1 MQIPD
6 IKKHLPITKVL
17 SHYGIIPD
25 KNNHIKCPF
34 HSDDKPS
41 CKIYAETNTFHCFGC
56 GATGD
61 QIEFI
66 EKYEKCSKHAAL
78 KKATELTGEETKNTD
93 VMGIA
98 SKQAESVET
107 ENFAEL
113 FSKQKEGLP
122 RSPKAQ
128 QYLKERGLLRQSSA
142 TELEI
147 GYNSGVNW
155 KKLKQCITFP
165 LKDKNRNIVSLYG
178 RRVAA
183 DNNKESGYAL
193 EYGKHYYSES
203 RKGLYP
209 NYPPQETEIL
219 IITEAIIDATSL
231 LQIEELKEVTILS
244 AYGTNGLTA
253 EHKAAIAELK
263 NLQEVIFF
271 FDGDQAGQEGAAKY
285 SEELAKQGIKASI
298 VCTPPNEDVNSLW
311 VNYGKEAILQ
321 LIEERIPSNDSL
333 IQVHSFS
340 STEKSSIEEKK
351 ISTSSHQ
358 KINTSPLNTDTPN
371 KIIYETQTARYII
384 KGSLPKTF
392 DRMVVSLDV
401 QCLETATKYRC
412 RLDLYEE
419 KQTRKEAREASEKL
433 ELRSDL
439 VENDLSQLTDLLE
452 EYRDNQLQQTA
463 EETNTDKALTL
474 AEQAKCKSFLQK
486 DTSTGS
492 ASLIQRLNDLIGKS
506 GIVGEEN
513 NRLFLFVIATSHK
526 MLDTLHALIQGSSGS
541 GKTHLLSKI
550 AALMPSERVVKFTR
564 VTENSFYNYDEYYFR
579 GKLVCL
585 EDIDGL
591 KEEALFA
598 WRELISNNQLSSSTS
613 QKDENGNIRSA
624 QRMVRGP
631 MASICAT
638 THGQIYEDNMSR
650 MFIVAVDESHEQTQ
664 KIMRYQSKTASG
676 TIEKEEENKTREFL
690 QNCIRML
697 KPMKVINPYADKIK
711 LPPQAHKIRRL
722 HELFLSFVKQVT
734 LINQY
739 QRKRDKQGRIITEPE
754 DLQTAVEIMFDSIFL
769 KVDELDGSLR
779 QFFENLK
786 EYILQKANPQ
796 NYEFTQRE
804 IRHALHLSKTQLF
817 RYLNELIELEYL
829 QQSGGYAN
837 KGFKYKISY
846 WDNIGKLRN
855 EIQDYL
861 FSQIDRL
868 AFQGIGTQDGT
879 LEAIHTLQ
887 KPLSVPCSRKVLIEK

>member
-6 IKKHLPITKVL
+6 IKNRLPITKVL
-17 SHYGIIPD
+17 AHYGIEIN

-34 HSDDKPS
+34 HQDDKPS
-41 CKIYAETNTFHCFGC
+41 CKIYLDTNTYNCFGC

-61 QIEFI
+61 VIQFI
-66 EKYEKCSKHAAL
+66 QDKENCSKHEAL
-78 KKATELTGEETKNTD
+78 NKATELIGDIKNTD

-98 SKQAESVET
+98 STKGAESVEIDFET
-107 ENFAEL
+107 LFA
-113 FSKQKEGLP
+113 KQKEGLP

-128 QYLKERGLLRQSSA
+128 QYLKERGLEQLQ
-142 TELEI
+142 EV
-147 GYNSGVNW
+147 GYNSGKNW
-155 KKLKQCITFP
+155 NKLKQCITFP
-165 LKDKNRNIVSLYG
+165 LKDKAGNITSLYG
-178 RRVAA
+178 RRIIEAKAYSV
-183 DNNKESGYAL
+183 EV
-193 EYGKHYYSES
+193 GKHYYSEN

-209 NYPPQETEIL
+209 NYPSREARYL
-219 IITEAIIDATSL
+219 IITEAVIDSASL
-231 LQIEELKEVTILS
+231 LQIEELKDIAILS

-253 EHKAAIAELK
+253 EHTEAVSQLK

-271 FDGDQAGQEGAAKY
+271 FDGDQAGKEGVVKNT
-285 SEELAKQGIKASI
+285 EKLQHLKCKITT
-298 VCTPPNEDVNSLW
+298 VPTPDSEDVNSMF
-311 VNYGKEAILQ
+311 VNYGEEAILQ
-321 LIEERIPSNDSL
+321 LIEARLPVGTEMQPENNESASGRTSP
-333 IQVHSFS
+333 FS
-340 STEKSSIEEKK
+340 STEKSSFEEKE
-351 ISTSSHQ
+351 ISTTCPERKESGSINHQ
-358 KINTSPLNTDTPN
+358 INTSPLNTDTPN
-371 KIIYETQTARYII
+371 KIIYETVTARYII

-452 EYRDNQLQQTA
+452 ELRDNQLQQITK
-463 EETNTDKALTL
+463 ESNTDKVLSL
-474 AEQAKCKSFLQK
+474 PEQSKYKAFLQK
-486 DTSTGS
+486 EH
-492 ASLIQRLNDLIGKS
+492 LIQNLNDLIGKS

-526 MLDTLHALIQGSSGS
+526 MPDTLHALIQGSSGS

-550 AALMPSERVVKFTR
+550 AALMPDERVVKFTR
-564 VTENSFYNYDEYYFR
+564 VTENSFYNYDEYFFK
-579 GKLVCL
+579 GKLICL

-624 QRMVRGP
+624 QRIVRGP
-631 MASICAT
+631 MASLCAT
-638 THGQIYEDNMSR
+638 THGAIYEDNMSR
-650 MFIVAVDESHEQTQ
+650 MFIVAVDESGEQTQ
-664 KIMRYQSKTASG
+664 RIMNYQSKSASG
-676 TIEKEEENKTREFL
+676 IADKETEAEAREFL

-739 QRKRDKQGRIITEPE
+739 QRKRDQQGRIVTEPE

-779 QFFENLK
+779 QFFEQLK
-786 EYILQKANPQ
+786 EHILQKENPQ
-796 NYEFTQRE
+796 QYEFTQRE

-846 WDNIGKLRN
+846 WDNITKLRN
-855 EIQDYL
+855 EIQEYL
-861 FSQIDRL
+861 SSQIDKL
-868 AFQGIGTQDGT
+868 AFRGGGTQDGT
-879 LEAIHTLQ
+879 LET
-887 KPLSVPCSRKVLIEK
+887 V

>member
-17 SHYGIIPD
+17 SHYGITPD

-41 CKIYAETNTFHCFGC
+41 CKIYPETGTFHCFGC

-66 EKYEKCSKHAAL
+66 QKMEKCDKHRAL
-78 KKATELTGEETKNTD
+78 KKATELTGDIKNKD

-98 SKQAESVET
+98 SKKAESVET
-107 ENFAEL
+107 DNFAEL
-113 FSKQKEGLP
+113 FAKQKEGLP

-128 QYLKERGLLRQSSA
+128 KYLKDRGLDNL
-142 TELEI
+142 TEV
-147 GYNSGVNW
+147 GYNSGINW

-165 LKDKNRNIVSLYG
+165 LKDKHGNITSLYG
-178 RRVAA
+178 RRII
-183 DNNKESGYAL
+183 NSTPGFKESHSV
-193 EYGKHYYSES
+193 EFGKHYYSEN
-203 RKGLYP
+203 RIGLYP
-209 NYPPQETEIL
+209 DYPNANTETL
-219 IITEAIIDATSL
+219 IITEAIIDAASL
-231 LQIEELKEVTILS
+231 LQIEELKGITILS
-244 AYGTNGLTA
+244 AYGTNGLTT
-253 EHKAAIAELK
+253 EHKAAIKALK
-263 NLQEVIFF
+263 NLSEIIFF
-271 FDGDQAGQEGAAKY
+271 FDGDQPGQEGAARY
-285 SEELAKQGIKASI
+285 AHELCESTDNACVVSI
-298 VCTPPNEDVNSLW
+298 VPTPQDEDINSLYI
-311 VNYGKEAILQ
+311 NYGKEAILQ
-321 LIEERIPSNDSL
+321 LIEERQPAGSTNHQPL
-333 IQVHSFS
+333 PPSFS
-340 STEKSSIEEKK
+340 STEDFSIEEKGSGK
-351 ISTSSHQ
+351 SKALQTTRAQ
-358 KINTSPLNTDTPN
+358 SPLNTEQPN
-371 KIIYETQTARYII
+371 KITYTTQTARYIV

-392 DRMVVSLDV
+392 DRMTISLDV
-401 QCLETATKYRC
+401 QHLETAVKYRT

-419 KQTRKEAREASEKL
+419 KQVRKEAREAAEKL

-439 VENDLSQLTDLLE
+439 IENDLSQLTDLLE
-452 EYRDNQLQQTA
+452 EYRENQLQQSTKDA
-463 EETNTDKALTL
+463 DSDKTLTL
-474 AEQAKCKSFLQK
+474 AQQARCKVFLQQA
-486 DTSTGS
+486 D
-492 ASLIQRLNDLIGKS
+492 LIQKLNQLIGQS
-506 GIVGEEN
+506 GITGEDN

-526 MLDTLHALIQGSSGS
+526 MPDTLHALIQGSSGS

-550 AALMPSERVVKFTR
+550 AELMPTERVVKFTR

-631 MASICAT
+631 MGSICAT